1 MVGIGEAL
9 ARRGVFAYEEEPM
22 PKGHKLDAA
31 AKCEI
36 ADKINHEG
44 CDPKVVASDLGLGE
58 STVRKIARQFRL
70 AEEHEWEREDQ
81 MDRQKTIAGNKH
93 DGILSRRADQ
103 ANTYDGTCRLRNG
116 KFERKRFHT
125 VGDAKAIEMWEA
137 WCERVREDDMPEPF
151 AKVVAPA
158 ANDAEPVV
166 DAIEPE
172 AVPEIAI
179 RPWRD
184 VAEERQRRIDELEA
198 QVAELENVE
207 VPEPVATKQ
216 PTPRA
221 GTAFLVMFTGQSPR
235 PYGIYE
241 DMERAIEEC
250 DRMNAALEFAGI
262 GKLYE
267 CAEVEWR

>member
-31 AKCEI
+31 ARCEI

-137 WCERVREDDMPEPF
+137 WCERVREEDMPEPF
-151 AKVVAPA
+151 AKAAAPA

-198 QVAELENVE
+198 QVAELQARVDSLGA
-207 VPEPVATKQ
+207 VTAGAVGSHSYLLWTKPEGAK
-216 PTPRA
+216 A
-221 GTAFLVMFTGQSPR
+221 
-235 PYGIYE
+235 YGLYHT
-241 DMERAIEEC
+241 MET
-250 DRMNAALEFAGI
+250 ALEKVDELNEVASFLGSSGAFDV
-262 GKLYE
+262 E
-267 CAEVEWR
+267 EVEWRG

>member
-198 QVAELENVE
+198 QVAELQARVDSLGA
-207 VPEPVATKQ
+207 VTAGAVGSHSYLLWMKPEGAK
-216 PTPRA
+216 A
-221 GTAFLVMFTGQSPR
+221 
-235 PYGIYE
+235 YGLYHT
-241 DMERAIEEC
+241 MET
-250 DRMNAALEFAGI
+250 ALEKVDDLNEVASLLGSSGAFDV
-262 GKLYE
+262 E
-267 CAEVEWR
+267 EVEWRG